1 MGMVEYDQ
9 IERVNG
15 LLKKTDIKGKDYIE
29 VNQRIK
35 GFKMLYPE
43 GFIHTQLVSM
53 ADGICVMTAEV
64 GYYENGEK
72 RILGT
77 GTAYEKES
85 STFINKTSYVENC
98 VPLDSEILTE
108 YGWAYYYQLR
118 PGMKVLSMNME
129 TQQVE
134 YCKLERINI
143 YKDTPIV
150 EMKTKRFKARCTQ
163 AHKWVVRGQHTPLC
177 KKETRDILRSEKIVQ
192 NIRQDVKPSDIGKKL
207 GWLMC
212 DCEIA
217 RTENGMPSTAYI
229 SQSKHVEYVK
239 NLFGEP
245 RKLKKYKDEWMD
257 CYEWV
262 IPAELVRDILGYFGI
277 STYEDLPKAMLQAN
291 IEDVAGCY
299 EAMMLADGENRGFS
313 STYRDLVDAVQIMCA
328 RLGIATGHIKTR
340 MMKNSTKPIHT
351 LSIKKTDGAYFSE
364 MEKRMLPPTDVWC
377 PTTENGTWFMRQG
390 DFVTLTSNCETSAVG
405 RALGMAGI
413 GIDTSVASAEEVT
426 NAINNQEQIKEAEK
440 QEKIRKEKIKDVH
453 VKALESKCE
462 NDGVAPGFICDLYK
476 VKTFKDLTNEMFRNI
491 TDNWDKIMERSKG

>member
-85 STFINKTSYVENC
+85 STYINKTSYVE
-98 VPLDSEILTE
+98 
-108 YGWAYYYQLR
+108 
-118 PGMKVLSMNME
+118 
-129 TQQVE
+129 
-134 YCKLERINI
+134 
-143 YKDTPIV
+143 
-150 EMKTKRFKARCTQ
+150 
-163 AHKWVVRGQHTPLC
+163 
-177 KKETRDILRSEKIVQ
+177 
-192 NIRQDVKPSDIGKKL
+192 
-207 GWLMC
+207 
-212 DCEIA
+212 
-217 RTENGMPSTAYI
+217 
-229 SQSKHVEYVK
+229 
-239 NLFGEP
+239 
-245 RKLKKYKDEWMD
+245 
-257 CYEWV
+257 
-262 IPAELVRDILGYFGI
+262 
-277 STYEDLPKAMLQAN
+277 
-291 IEDVAGCY
+291 
-299 EAMMLADGENRGFS
+299 
-313 STYRDLVDAVQIMCA
+313 
-328 RLGIATGHIKTR
+328 
-340 MMKNSTKPIHT
+340 
-351 LSIKKTDGAYFSE
+351 
-364 MEKRMLPPTDVWC
+364 
-377 PTTENGTWFMRQG
+377 
-390 DFVTLTSNCETSAVG
+390 NCETSAVG
-405 RALGMAGI
+405 RALGTAGI